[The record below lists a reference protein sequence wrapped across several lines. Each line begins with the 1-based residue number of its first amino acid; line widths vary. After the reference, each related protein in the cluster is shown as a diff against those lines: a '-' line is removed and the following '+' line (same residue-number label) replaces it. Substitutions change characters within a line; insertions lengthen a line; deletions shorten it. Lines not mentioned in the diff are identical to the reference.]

1 MDITIQG
8 VNGHLK
14 KQNKDSISIS
24 SKNKENLLLPDIGK
38 LLECSLRIVR
48 EQLKGKVRE
57 QL

>member
-38 LLECSLRIVR
+38 HTVSGQFENS
-48 EQLKGKVRE
+48 
-57 QL
+57 

>member
-38 LLECSLRIVR
+38 QAVRGQLEDS
-48 EQLKGKVRE
+48 
-57 QL
+57 